1 MMNKDVEKARGQ
13 WQELMPDPQQSIIA
27 ELVAALEAVLPML
40 RVGFFRERTHGRSQV
55 PFPSHIERV
64 AVQARAA
71 LARARK
77 EE

>member
-1 MMNKDVEKARGQ
+1 MNSYNETGKTRIEIADSN
-13 WQELMPDPQQSIIA
+13 QQQIID
-27 ELVAALEAVLPML
+27 ELVAALAAVLPML